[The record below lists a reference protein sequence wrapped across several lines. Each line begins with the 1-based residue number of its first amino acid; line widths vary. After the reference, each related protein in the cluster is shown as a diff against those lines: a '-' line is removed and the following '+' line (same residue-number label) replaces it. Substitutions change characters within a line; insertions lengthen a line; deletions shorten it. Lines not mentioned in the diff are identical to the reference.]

1 MIAISEI
8 KECIKSHKRFCSS
21 FRENKLSIWY
31 EETENRL
38 WMKIQPLGTYFVLE
52 DYVLWDIEKIDKPNS
67 LKEALQ
73 SVACELGSQFENSIL
88 CDIAEIEEVK
98 ND

>member
-1 MIAISEI
+1 MITIDEI

-31 EETENRL
+31 EENKYRL
-38 WMKIQPLGTYFVLE
+38 WIRVQPLGTDFSLE

-88 CDIAEIEEVK
+88 CDIVEIREDK